1 MSTLQPGTAVAAELG
16 LTADQYDVH
25 GTYRAKIHLGLV
37 ADRPPRRGKYVLV
50 TATTPTSSGIGKT
63 VTAIGLAMGLS
74 RLGRRSAV
82 AVRESA
88 LGPTLGAKGGG
99 AGGGA
104 AQIVPLDECL
114 LDLGDTAAVGAATNL
129 LAAVVDDRLHRGVGI
144 DPGSVTWRRV
154 LDVDDRSLR

>member
-1 MSTLQPGTAVAAELG
+1 M
-16 LTADQYDVH
+16 
-25 GTYRAKIHLGLV
+25 
-37 ADRPPRRGKYVLV
+37 LV